1 MTSPGTRMTS
11 PGISVTHPGTR
22 LTLTGRFPVAP
33 RDRLLLI
40 GSICG
45 YGLLAA
51 AIYILVSEDGGQAY
65 DAYAYWLA
73 GRNVLEG
80 QPLYWPNAVD
90 ALGAYRYPPLFAQLW
105 APFTVLPALVFSWAW
120 RIGCLLCLRW
130 LAGSWRNVGLWCLF
144 PFTITEI
151 SIANVTFPMAV
162 MSVLALRG
170 RGWMAV
176 WAGAL
181 KFGPL
186 ILLPYLWSRR
196 PETRRSLLLGVGS
209 VCAAG
214 AASFLVSPESWI
226 LYGRSLT
233 SLSGSDMQ
241 AFGVISILPNGF
253 ADVALRL
260 AIGVALIA
268 LAIRRGSDRMAFAAS
283 ILAVPV
289 LAAWRLS
296 PLLVLP
302 RLAGARRTGDDGAQ
316 VGSSLESRAGPSI
329 ASRPA

>member
-1 MTSPGTRMTS
+1 MSFTN
-11 PGISVTHPGTR
+11 
-22 LTLTGRFPVAP
+22 RFPAAR
-33 RDRLLLI
+33 RDRFLLI
-40 GSICG
+40 GSLVG
-45 YGLLAA
+45 YGLLLA

-80 QPLYWPNAVD
+80 QPLYLPNAVAAVD
-90 ALGAYRYPPLFAQLW
+90 TLGAYRYPPLFAQLW
-105 APFTVLPALVFSWAW
+105 APFTVLPALLFSWAW
-120 RIGCLLCLRW
+120 RIGCLVCLRW

-186 ILLPYLWSRR
+186 ILLPYLWLRR
-196 PETRRSLLLGVGS
+196 PEARRSILLGLGS
-209 VCAAG
+209 MAVAG
-214 AASFLVSPESWI
+214 AASFLMSSDSWV
-226 LYGRSLT
+226 LYARSLI
-233 SLSGSDMQ
+233 SVGDSDMQ
-241 AFGVISILPNGF
+241 GFGVISILPNGF

-260 AIGVALIA
+260 AIGVALIV
-268 LAIRRGSDRMAFAAS
+268 LAIHRGSDRLAFAAS

-289 LAAWRLS
+289 LAVWRLS
-296 PLLVLP
+296 PLLILP
-302 RLAGARRTGDDGAQ
+302 RLAGQRRPRDGDAPIR
-316 VGSSLESRAGPSI
+316 SSADSRAGPMV